1 MTKTTSIIVLI
12 MSALLC
18 LNVTWAQQQSEQQM
32 PQTHTLNLQDT
43 DIRLLV
49 ETISDMTGKNFVV
62 DPEVQGK
69 ITVISSQPI
78 PEDEVYDLFL
88 SVLSVN
94 GFTTEEHG
102 NVIKILPVAK
112 SNPMY
117 AQRDGHPDDLMTRI
131 FRIEHMSADDV
142 TQVIKSI
149 NPKAKIIANADGN
162 MLIVSDKRSHL
173 DRMQALINN
182 IDLQSDSAI
191 ELIALQYANAQ
202 DVADTLTQ
210 LLDTGN
216 NLGPQTKIVADNRTN
231 TLVVSA
237 NPALKNKI
245 QNIISELDQ
254 PLQTNTQAQ
263 VVYLKYASA
272 ENLVPILTTLAN
284 SQQGEESKDNNISI
298 QAHNETNSLVIKA
311 PPAVYRNIEEAI
323 DKLDIR
329 RQQVL
334 VEAIIAE
341 VSVDNSKEL
350 GVDWYAPIAGDGD
363 DGLVGGSFTGSQLP
377 NLSADDPLDV
387 FGSLLSGG
395 LNLGYLN
402 FGIGNDG
409 ENQFKFGGLLRA
421 ISTDGNNNILSTP
434 SVVTLNHQEASLS
447 VGQEVPFVTGQYS
460 ATGNAD
466 SSGSPNPFTTIQRE
480 DVGLSLT
487 VTPHINEGGQIVVD
501 IAQEISSIDPNATN
515 AVDIITKK
523 RTLNTSVMIPDNSV
537 LVLGG
542 LIDDSVQESIKKV
555 PLLGDI
561 PLIRNLFRTKKR
573 TRVKRNLMIF
583 IHPQIM
589 HSDAHQEAI
598 SRQRYED
605 IRQQQLQE
613 VKPETFRR
621 GEPELPPLKDQISDG
636 PQ

>member
-1 MTKTTSIIVLI
+1 MTKTTHLILIISWLI
-12 MSALLC
+12 FSLTAA
-18 LNVTWAQQQSEQQM
+18 AQQKEQ
-32 PQTHTLNLQDT
+32 PTHTLNLQDT

-94 GFTTEEHG
+94 GYTTEEQG
-102 NVIKILPVAK
+102 NVIKILPLSK

-117 AQRDGHPDDLMTRI
+117 AQTDGHPDDMMTRI

-173 DRMQALINN
+173 DKMKSLIDN

-191 ELIALQYANAQ
+191 ELMALQHANAR
-202 DVADTLTQ
+202 DVAETLTQ

-216 NLGPQTKIVADNRTN
+216 NLGPQTKIVADSRTN

-245 QNIISELDQ
+245 QGIIQELDQ

-272 ENLVPILTTLAN
+272 DNLVPILTTLAN
-284 SQQGEESKDNNISI
+284 SQQGEESTDNSISI

-311 PPAVYRNIEEAI
+311 PPAVYRNIEQAI
-323 DKLDIR
+323 AKLDIR

-377 NLSADDPLDV
+377 NLGADDPLDV

-501 IAQEISSIDPNATN
+501 IAQEISSIDPNATT
-515 AVDIITKK
+515 AVDIVTKK

-583 IHPQIM
+583 IHPQIL
-589 HSDAHQEAI
+589 HTDGHQEAI
-598 SRQRYED
+598 TRQRYDD
-605 IRQQQLQE
+605 IRRQQLEE

-621 GEPELPPLKDQISDG
+621 GKPELAPLKDQVSDG
-636 PQ
+636 PP

>member
-1 MTKTTSIIVLI
+1 MTKTTHLILIISWLI
-12 MSALLC
+12 FSLTAA
-18 LNVTWAQQQSEQQM
+18 AQQKEQ
-32 PQTHTLNLQDT
+32 PTHTLNLQDT

-94 GFTTEEHG
+94 GYTTEEQG
-102 NVIKILPVAK
+102 NVIKILPLSK

-117 AQRDGHPDDLMTRI
+117 AQTDGHPDDMMTRI

-173 DRMQALINN
+173 DKMKSLIDN

-191 ELIALQYANAQ
+191 ELMALQHANAR
-202 DVADTLTQ
+202 DVAETLTQ

-216 NLGPQTKIVADNRTN
+216 NLGPQTKIVADSRTN

-245 QNIISELDQ
+245 QGIIQELDQ

-272 ENLVPILTTLAN
+272 DNLVPILTTLAN
-284 SQQGEESKDNNISI
+284 SQQGEESTDNSISI

-311 PPAVYRNIEEAI
+311 PPAVYRNIEQAI
-323 DKLDIR
+323 AKLDIR

-363 DGLVGGSFTGSQLP
+363 DGLVGGSFTGRQLP
-377 NLSADDPLDV
+377 NLGADDPLDV

-501 IAQEISSIDPNATN
+501 IAQEISSIDPNATT
-515 AVDIITKK
+515 AVDIVTKK

-583 IHPQIM
+583 IHPQIL
-589 HSDAHQEAI
+589 HTDGHQEAI
-598 SRQRYED
+598 TRQRYDD
-605 IRQQQLQE
+605 IRRQQLEE

-621 GEPELPPLKDQISDG
+621 GKPELAPLKDQVSDG
-636 PQ
+636 PP